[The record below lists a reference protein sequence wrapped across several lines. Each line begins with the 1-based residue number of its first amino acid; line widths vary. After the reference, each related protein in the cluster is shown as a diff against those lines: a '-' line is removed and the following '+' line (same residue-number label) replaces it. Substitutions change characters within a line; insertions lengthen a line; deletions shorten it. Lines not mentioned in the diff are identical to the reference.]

1 MADGQTVSQKY
12 ASFIPMTR
20 IPYKIIETLA
30 LSGSLIAENLWKL
43 LKYTS
48 TDTLSQPN
56 LTFEEKMALVWTPD
70 KMTPMVT
77 QANFN
82 VFLKPLVANSLNTDY
97 SQTQLRIFRYKT
109 TARSQYESVMLYEF
123 DVIVNEATCMVYNE
137 NYEMVEKTDLMEA
150 YLIELLNMLDLG
162 VGVNFLRFDRMQGG
176 QCESLLNINN
186 AKSLYGRSFLLAL
199 RYYDTSLGGG
209 CNG

>member
-1 MADGQTVSQKY
+1 MTDGQTVSQKY

-30 LSGSLIAENLWKL
+30 LSESIIAENLWKL
-43 LKYTS
+43 LKYTT

-56 LTFEEKMALVWTPD
+56 LTFEEKMALVWTPE

-109 TARSQYESVMLYEF
+109 TARSQYESVILYEF
-123 DVIVNEATCMVYNE
+123 DVIVNEAMCMVYNE

-199 RYYDTSLGGG
+199 RYYDSSLGGG

>member
-1 MADGQTVSQKY
+1 MTDGQTISQKY

-20 IPYKIIETLA
+20 VPYKIIETLA
-30 LSGSLIAENLWKL
+30 LSESLIAENLWKL
-43 LKYTS
+43 LKYTT

-77 QANFN
+77 QTNFN

-123 DVIVNEATCMVYNE
+123 DVIVNEATCMVMDE
-137 NYEMVEKTDLMEA
+137 GMMVEKTDLMEA

-186 AKSLYGRSFLLAL
+186 SKSLYGRSFLLAL
-199 RYYDTSLGGG
+199 RYINTSLGGG
-209 CNG
+209 CHA

>member
-1 MADGQTVSQKY
+1 MDGQTVSTRY

-20 IPYKIIETLA
+20 VPYKIIEKLA
-30 LSGSLIAENLWKL
+30 MSESLVAENLWKL
-43 LKYTS
+43 IKYTT
-48 TDTLSQPN
+48 TDTLSKPN

-70 KMTPMVT
+70 KMTSTTT
-77 QANFN
+77 QADFN
-82 VFLKPLVANSLNTDY
+82 IFLKPLVADSLNTDY

-109 TARSQYESVMLYEF
+109 TARSQYESVLLYEF

-162 VGVNFLRFDRMQGG
+162 IGVNFLRFDRMQGG
-176 QCESLLNINN
+176 QCESLQNINN
-186 AKSLYGRSFLLAL
+186 SKSLYGRSFLLAL
-199 RYYDTSLGGG
+199 RYYDNSLGGVCG
-209 CNG
+209 G

>member
-1 MADGQTVSQKY
+1 MTDGQTVSQKY

-20 IPYKIIETLA
+20 VPYKIIETLA
-30 LSGSLIAENLWKL
+30 LSESLIAENLWKL
-43 LKYTS
+43 LKHTT

-70 KMTPMVT
+70 KMTSTTT
-77 QANFN
+77 QADFN
-82 VFLKPLVANSLNTDY
+82 IFLKPLVADSLNTDY

-109 TARSQYESVMLYEF
+109 TARSQYESVLLYEF

-162 VGVNFLRFDRMQGG
+162 IGVNFLRFDRMQGG
-176 QCESLLNINN
+176 QCESLQNINN
-186 AKSLYGRSFLLAL
+186 SKSLYGRSFLLAL
-199 RYYDTSLGGG
+199 RYYDSSLGGG
-209 CNG
+209 CSD

>member
-20 IPYKIIETLA
+20 VPYKIIETLA
-30 LSGSLIAENLWKL
+30 LSESLIAENLWKL
-43 LKYTS
+43 LKYTT

-123 DVIVNEATCMVYNE
+123 DVIVNEATCMVMDE
-137 NYEMVEKTDLMEA
+137 GMMVEKTDLMEA

-162 VGVNFLRFDRMQGG
+162 VGVNYLRFDRLQGG

-186 AKSLYGRSFLLAL
+186 SKSLYGRSFLLAL
-199 RYYDTSLGGG
+199 MYMDMSLGGG

>member
-199 RYYDTSLGGG
+199 RYYDSSLGGG
-209 CNG
+209 CI

>member
-1 MADGQTVSQKY
+1 
-12 ASFIPMTR
+12 
-20 IPYKIIETLA
+20 
-30 LSGSLIAENLWKL
+30 
-43 LKYTS
+43 
-48 TDTLSQPN
+48 
-56 LTFEEKMALVWTPD
+56 MALVWTPD

-109 TARSQYESVMLYEF
+109 TARSQYESVLLYEF

-162 VGVNFLRFDRMQGG
+162 IGVNFLRFDRMQGG
-176 QCESLLNINN
+176 QCESLQNINN
-186 AKSLYGRSFLLAL
+186 SKSLYGRSFLLAL
-199 RYYDTSLGGG
+199 RYYDNSLGGG
-209 CNG
+209 CSD

>member
-1 MADGQTVSQKY
+1 MADGQTVLQKY

>member
-1 MADGQTVSQKY
+1 MTDGQTVSQKY

-20 IPYKIIETLA
+20 VPYKIIETLA
-30 LSGSLIAENLWKL
+30 LSESLIAENLWKL
-43 LKYTS
+43 LKYTT

-70 KMTPMVT
+70 KMTSTTT
-77 QANFN
+77 QADFN
-82 VFLKPLVANSLNTDY
+82 IFLKPLVADSLNTDY

-109 TARSQYESVMLYEF
+109 TARSQYESVLLYEF

-162 VGVNFLRFDRMQGG
+162 IGVNFLRFDRMQGG
-176 QCESLLNINN
+176 QCESLQNINN
-186 AKSLYGRSFLLAL
+186 SKSLYGRSFLLAL
-199 RYYDTSLGGG
+199 RYYDNSLGGG
-209 CNG
+209 CSD

>member
-20 IPYKIIETLA
+20 VPYKIIETLA
-30 LSGSLIAENLWKL
+30 LSESLIAENLWKL
-43 LKYTS
+43 LKYTT

-123 DVIVNEATCMVYNE
+123 DVIVNEATCMVMDE
-137 NYEMVEKTDLMEA
+137 GMMVEKTDLMEA

-186 AKSLYGRSFLLAL
+186 SKSLYGRSFLLAL
-199 RYYDTSLGGG
+199 KYINTSLGGG
-209 CNG
+209 CHS

>member
-1 MADGQTVSQKY
+1 MTDGQTVSQKY

-20 IPYKIIETLA
+20 VPYKIIETLA
-30 LSGSLIAENLWKL
+30 LSESLIAENLWKL
-43 LKYTS
+43 LKYTT

-77 QANFN
+77 QTNFN

-123 DVIVNEATCMVYNE
+123 DVIVNEATCMVMDE
-137 NYEMVEKTDLMEA
+137 GMMVEKTDLMEA

-186 AKSLYGRSFLLAL
+186 SKSLYGRSFLLAL
-199 RYYDTSLGGG
+199 RYINTSLGGG
-209 CNG
+209 CHA